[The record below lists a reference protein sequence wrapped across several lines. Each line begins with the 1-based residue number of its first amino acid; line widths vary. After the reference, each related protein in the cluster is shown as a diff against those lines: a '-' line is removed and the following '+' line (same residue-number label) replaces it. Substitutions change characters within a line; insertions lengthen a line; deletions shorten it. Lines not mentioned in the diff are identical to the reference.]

1 MQNAAGN
8 ATHTAVLDQTY
19 RSVVSDL
26 MSLIEHVQMA
36 IRQVEQALARED
48 SLEVG
53 LEGGLADAQAQDDI
67 VVLDDVTP
75 GYVRADAAL
84 NACSAKLDAALHVLI
99 N

>member
-8 ATHTAVLDQTY
+8 ATHTVLDQTY

-36 IRQVEQALARED
+36 IRQVEQVLARED
-48 SLEVG
+48 SLIDV
-53 LEGGLADAQAQDDI
+53 QDDV

>member
-1 MQNAAGN
+1 MQNAAGTTQS
-8 ATHTAVLDQTY
+8 ADLDQTY

-36 IRQVEQALARED
+36 IREVEQAMACED
-48 SLEVG
+48 SLG
-53 LEGGLADAQAQDDI
+53 NSQAQDDV

-75 GYVRADAAL
+75 GYVKADAAL
-84 NACSAKLDAALHVLI
+84 NACSAKLDAALHLLL

>member
-1 MQNAAGN
+1 
-8 ATHTAVLDQTY
+8 
-19 RSVVSDL
+19 
-26 MSLIEHVQMA
+26 MA

-53 LEGGLADAQAQDDI
+53 PADAQAQDDI

>member
-1 MQNAAGN
+1 MQNAAG
-8 ATHTAVLDQTY
+8 TTQSTILDQTY

-36 IRQVEQALARED
+36 IREVELAMACENNLGD
-48 SLEVG
+48 LQSP
-53 LEGGLADAQAQDDI
+53 DDI

-75 GYVRADAAL
+75 GYVKADAAL
-84 NACSAKLDAALHVLI
+84 NACSAKLGAALHLLI

>member
-1 MQNAAGN
+1 MQNAAGD
-8 ATHTAVLDQTY
+8 ATHSAVLDQTY

-36 IRQVEQALARED
+36 IRQVEQALAGEQGFGE
-48 SLEVG
+48 SLG
-53 LEGGLADAQAQDDI
+53 DAQSQDDV

-75 GYVRADAAL
+75 GYVKADAAL

>member
-8 ATHTAVLDQTY
+8 ATHSAILDQTY

-26 MSLIEHVQMA
+26 MSLIAHVQMA
-36 IRQVEQALARED
+36 IRQIELAIARED
-48 SLEVG
+48 NVS
-53 LEGGLADAQAQDDI
+53 DPQARDDI

-75 GYVRADAAL
+75 SYVKADAAL
-84 NACSAKLDAALHVLI
+84 NACSAKLDAALRVLI